1 MAVGVVTYSLRMDV
15 TTRERA
21 VKYEEI
27 RPISY
32 LLTVSPH
39 LATSHS
45 CLQRKKDV
53 LRPPDQLSAFQ

>member
-1 MAVGVVTYSLRMDV
+1 MDV
-15 TTRERA
+15 TTRERT

-53 LRPPDQLSAFQ
+53 LRPPDQLPAFQ